1 MITKINQT
9 QFDKV
14 PLSTA
19 MQVVIEANDLSI
31 QEFVNVIIKELLLKM
46 IHN

>member
-1 MITKINQT
+1 
-9 QFDKV
+9 
-14 PLSTA
+14 
-19 MQVVIEANDLSI
+19 MQVVIEANDLST